1 MQIEGLDRAI
11 WLFSLLFGGLTIY
24 GACVQVRQP
33 LYRKS
38 CSLMIAGGAV
48 LLAAIVVSLRGIVWD
63 WAVALVGCAAICIA
77 AYWNGRICGV
87 VKLKHHL
94 IRFLFCSILVVGF
107 SQS

>member
-1 MQIEGLDRAI
+1 MEIEGLDRAI

-24 GACVQVRQP
+24 GAFVQVRQP

-38 CSLMIAGGAV
+38 CSLMIAGGFV
-48 LLAAIVVSLRGIVWD
+48 LLAAIAVSMAGLIWD
-63 WAVALVGCAAICIA
+63 WAVALAGCAAICAA

-87 VKLKHHL
+87 IKFKHHL
-94 IRFLFCSILVVGF
+94 VRILFCSILVVGF